1 MNRLATVHPLHGTGH
16 IAPGN
21 WVRRM
26 KLDPLLEYA
35 RQHQAILPAQYRREH
50 EKLQQLKLA
59 DNIALA
65 QYLDF
70 FAAVSRSAGDP
81 CLGMRIG
88 LSHRSHAL
96 SPVQNLFFNGADSL
110 YDALLEL
117 NHSAM
122 ALQNNL
128 RTGIQI
134 EAGLAYVSYQL
145 SANPE
150 GIGHDVEYSL
160 GLLTHALRTRLGSEW
175 SPQEIH
181 LRHSLTACGHALL
194 ARLLGRTRIV
204 DSARSNCIVFP
215 AHLLS
220 QTGHGEKPDENVLIF
235 FRQYLND
242 LCVEHGGQSIHE
254 KLRMFLQHALRDE
267 QMGAQVAPGLEWAAS
282 RLHLSSR
289 SLQRKLALENTTFSS
304 VLEQVR
310 HTLALEWMRRPD
322 IQIGA
327 MAEKLGYADHATFCN
342 AFKRWAG
349 VPPSRYR
356 ISSTAH

>member
-1 MNRLATVHPLHGTGH
+1 MNRSLAVKHFPGTSHIVHGS
-16 IAPGN
+16 

-26 KLDPLLEYA
+26 KLDPLLEHS
-35 RQHQAILPAQYRREH
+35 RQHQAALSEHYRREH

-59 DNIALA
+59 DNIALV

-70 FAAVSRSAGDP
+70 FAAVSRALGDP

-96 SPVQNLFFNGADSL
+96 SPVQNLFFNGAPSL

-117 NHSAM
+117 NHSAI

-128 RTGIQI
+128 RTGIRI
-134 EAGLAYVSYQL
+134 EHGQAYVSYQL
-145 SANPE
+145 SASPE
-150 GIGHDVEYSL
+150 GIRHDIEYSL
-160 GLLTHALRTRLGSEW
+160 GLLTHALRTRLGAEW

-181 LRHSLTACGHALL
+181 LCHPLHACERTLLT
-194 ARLLGRTRIV
+194 RLLGGARIV
-204 DSARSNCIVFP
+204 DSAGNNCIVFP
-215 AHLLS
+215 AHLLN
-220 QTGHGEKPDENVLIF
+220 QTCSGASADENVLIF

-242 LCVEHGGQSIHE
+242 LCIEHSGQSIRE
-254 KLRMFLQHALRDE
+254 KLRVFLHHCLRDE
-267 QMGAQVAPGLEWAAS
+267 HMGAQAAPTLEWAAS
-282 RLHLSSR
+282 HLHLSAR
-289 SLQRKLALENTTFSS
+289 SLQRKLALEQTTFSS

-349 VPPSRYR
+349 VAPSRYR
-356 ISSTAH
+356 MSSAAH

>member
-1 MNRLATVHPLHGTGH
+1 MHRLPTVHLLHRTQH
-16 IAPGN
+16 IAPGS

-26 KLDPLLEYA
+26 KLDPLLEYS
-35 RQHQAILPAQYRREH
+35 RQHQAALPAQYRREY

-70 FAAVSRSAGDP
+70 FAAVSRSVDDP

-96 SPVQNLFFNGADSL
+96 SPVQNLFFNGADTL

-117 NHSAM
+117 NHSAI

-134 EAGLAYVSYQL
+134 EDGLAYVSYQL
-145 SANPE
+145 SASPD
-150 GIGHDVEYSL
+150 GISHDVEYSL
-160 GLLTHALRTRLGSEW
+160 GLLTHALRTRLGAGW
-175 SPQEIH
+175 APQEMH
-181 LRHSLTACGHALL
+181 LCHALDACGYAMLT
-194 ARLLGRTRIV
+194 RLLDGTRIV
-204 DSARSNCIVFP
+204 DNAHSNCIVFP
-215 AHLLS
+215 AHLLNH
-220 QTGHGEKPDENVLIF
+220 TCHGARPDENVLIF

-242 LCVEHGGQSIHE
+242 LCVEHTGSSIRE
-254 KLRMFLQHALRDE
+254 KLRNLLQHYLRDE
-267 QMGAQVAPGLEWAAS
+267 LAGGQPAPTLEWAAS
-282 RLHLSSR
+282 RLHVSPR
-289 SLQRKLALENTTFSS
+289 SLQRKLALEQVTFSS

-310 HTLALEWMRRPD
+310 HTLVLEWMRRPD

-349 VPPSRYR
+349 VAPSRYR
-356 ISSTAH
+356 MSATAH

>member
-1 MNRLATVHPLHGTGH
+1 MNRSLAVKHLPPTRH
-16 IAPGN
+16 ITPGS

-26 KLDPLLEYA
+26 KLDPLLEYSRA
-35 RQHQAILPAQYRREH
+35 HHAKLPVHCQQQSEH
-50 EKLQQLKLA
+50 LQQLKLA
-59 DNIALA
+59 DNIALVH
-65 QYLDF
+65 YLDF
-70 FAAVSRSAGDP
+70 FSAVSRALGDP

-96 SPVQNLFFNGADSL
+96 SPVQNLFFNGAPSL
-110 YDALLEL
+110 YEALLEL
-117 NHSAM
+117 NHSAT

-128 RTGIQI
+128 HTGICI
-134 EAGLAYVSYQL
+134 EDGHAYVSYQL

-150 GIGHDVEYSL
+150 GIRHDVEYSL
-160 GLLTHALRTRLGSEW
+160 GLLIHALRTRLGAEW

-181 LRHSLTACGHALL
+181 LCHSLHACERALL
-194 ARLLGRTRIV
+194 TRLLEGARIM
-204 DSARSNCIVFP
+204 DGASSNCIVFP
-215 AHLLS
+215 VHLLNQMGPS
-220 QTGHGEKPDENVLIF
+220 ARTDENVLIF

-242 LCVEHGGQSIHE
+242 LCTPHGGQSIRE
-254 KLRMFLQHALRDE
+254 RLRVFLHQSLRDE
-267 QMGAQVAPGLEWAAS
+267 QMGGHPAPTLEWAAS
-282 RLHLSSR
+282 RLHLSVR
-289 SLQRKLALENTTFSS
+289 SLQRKLALEHTTFSS

-349 VPPSRYR
+349 VAPSHYR
-356 ISSTAH
+356 MSSTTH

>member
-1 MNRLATVHPLHGTGH
+1 MNRLPTTHHLHKARY
-16 IAPGN
+16 IAPGS

-26 KLDPLLEYA
+26 KLDPLLEYSH
-35 RQHQAILPAQYRREH
+35 RHQAALPAQYRREH

-65 QYLDF
+65 HYLDF
-70 FAAVSRSAGDP
+70 FAAVSHALDDP

-96 SPVQNLFFNGADSL
+96 SPVQNLFFNGAPSL
-110 YDALLEL
+110 YAAVLEL
-117 NHSAM
+117 NHSAT

-134 EAGLAYVSYQL
+134 EDGRAYVSYQL
-145 SANPE
+145 SASPE
-150 GIGHDVEYSL
+150 GIEHDVEYSL
-160 GLLTHALRTRLGSEW
+160 GLLTHALRTRLGAKW
-175 SPQEIH
+175 NPQEIH
-181 LRHSLTACGHALL
+181 LCHSLNACKHTMLT
-194 ARLLGRTRIV
+194 RLLGDTRIV
-204 DSARSNCIVFP
+204 DNARHNCIVFP
-215 AHLLS
+215 AHLLN
-220 QTGHGEKPDENVLIF
+220 QTCPGARPDEHVLIF

-242 LCVEHGGQSIHE
+242 LCIEHNGHSMRE
-254 KLRMFLQHALRDE
+254 KLRVFLHHCLRDE
-267 QMGAQVAPGLEWAAS
+267 QMGGQVAPTLEWAAS
-282 RLHLSSR
+282 RLHLSPR
-289 SLQRKLALENTTFSS
+289 SLQRKLALEQVTFSS

-322 IQIGA
+322 IQIGV

-349 VPPSRYR
+349 VAPSRYR
-356 ISSTAH
+356 MSSMAH